1 MCVCVCVW
9 ACVCVG
15 GREIDETEEYLQKC
29 IKNSYDVKYSIAQHF
44 RCFRGVSNPTQKL
57 FHELTFFQPPPARYV
72 IQYAGCIIEETG
84 SKLARASTDVHSKL
98 FSRVDE

>member
-1 MCVCVCVW
+1 MPNVASVELIAPLPRERAEHRAVCVCVCVW

-57 FHELTFFQPPPARYV
+57 FHELTFFP
-72 IQYAGCIIEETG
+72 
-84 SKLARASTDVHSKL
+84 ASTS
-98 FSRVDE
+98 